1 MRRRIRVGVVGAGWW
16 SNNTHIPALL
26 HNARAEVVAIC
37 DSDPQR
43 ASDTAARFGVPFA
56 TDEVARVLEVGVDA
70 VIVATP
76 HDAHYSPAAA
86 ALDARVDVLVEKPM
100 TLDPAQAWDLVQRAR
115 EKGARLHVGYTYP
128 YSRHAQQLRAAIDG
142 DELGDLTL
150 VCALFSTSVHD
161 LYRGDVEGMRRRTAS
176 PVAPS
181 ASTYAERARGGGH
194 LYTQLTHAASLLLW
208 STGCMP
214 QTVTA
219 LEDSNGEA
227 VDAAD
232 TISARLDKGVLVAVS
247 GAGMVQNHCTTVEEY
262 RFFGSRGHACLDT
275 ARGTLSFELA
285 TGNREMEAL
294 EPPEQVLVGR
304 PSAAL
309 VASALDDAPVVIS
322 GELGA
327 WTTELLAAARRSAS
341 DGGRP
346 QRCLR
351 GAEPGRTG

>member
-1 MRRRIRVGVVGAGWW
+1 VSRRIRVGVVGAGWW
-16 SNNTHIPALL
+16 SNHAHIPALL
-26 HNARAEVVAIC
+26 RNAHAEVVAIC
-37 DSDPQR
+37 DSDTRR
-43 ASDTAARFGVPFA
+43 ATLTAARFGVPLA
-56 TDEVARVLEVGVDA
+56 TVEVNGLLDVGVDA

-76 HDAHYSPAAA
+76 HDAHYGPAAA
-86 ALDARVDVLVEKPM
+86 ALDAGIDVLVEKPM
-100 TLDPAQAWDLVQRAR
+100 TLDPAQAWDLVRRAR

-142 DELGDLTL
+142 GELGELSL
-150 VCALFSTSVHD
+150 VSALFSTSVHD
-161 LYRGDVEGMRRRTAS
+161 LYRGDVESMRRRTGS

-208 STGCMP
+208 STGCTP

-219 LEDSNGEA
+219 FEDSEGEA

-232 TISARLDKGVLVAVS
+232 TISARLDTGVLVAVS
-247 GAGMVQNHCTTVEEY
+247 GSGMVQNRRPTVEEY

-275 ARGTLSFELA
+275 AGGRLSFGLA
-285 TGNREMEAL
+285 TAYREIEAL
-294 EPPEQVLVGR
+294 EPPEQMLAGR

-309 VASALDDAPVVIS
+309 VASARDGAPVVVS

-327 WTTELLAAARRSAS
+327 WTTELLGAARRSAS

-346 QRCLR
+346 QRCGP
-351 GAEPGRTG
+351 GA